1 MKSILIIFCI
11 LFMWLVAGVSF
22 YEIKVAGPRA
32 KAKEAKQAKL
42 NPQKTAPSTSAKS
55 QANNQRAQREV
66 ESPVNSDKRAPLQQ
80 LSASK
85 SFTKLPSQ
93 SSSRVVDVTSNN
105 LLATDTLA
113 RSDLEIEEAVRLDIQ
128 RAVAAQVAKM
138 N

>member
-55 QANNQRAQREV
+55 QANNQKAQREV
-66 ESPVNSDKRAPLQQ
+66 ESPTSSTKKESLQQ
-80 LSASK
+80 SSAGK
-85 SFTKLPSQ
+85 SLTKLPIQ